1 MEICKK
7 TLQSHPQI
15 GVIENAPMADYT
27 SFRIGGPAELL
38 VTPETEEALLFCLRV
53 LKDRNVPYT
62 LMGAGSNMLVSD
74 KGIPGAVVRFA
85 QPYSRM
91 RIQGSC
97 VTAEAGISLASLAA
111 SCGRA
116 GLSGLEAL
124 SGIPGSLGGALY
136 MNAGAY
142 GGEIKDVV
150 SSVRA
155 LNADGELCTIDRR
168 DCCFGYR
175 SSIFSRVGFVALSA
189 ELQLSPKNPD
199 LIREDM
205 LEYNRRRKEKQ
216 PLSYPSA
223 GSFFKRPEG
232 HFAGKLIE
240 DAGLKGFSVG
250 DAEISDKHA
259 GFVVNKGSATAMDVY
274 HLMEAVQEK
283 VYDMFGVHLEPE
295 VQFLGDFTE

>member
-15 GVIENAPMADYT
+15 GVLENAPMADYT

-38 VTPETEEALLFCLRV
+38 LTPETEEALLFCLRV
-53 LKDRNVPYT
+53 LKDRGVPYT
-62 LMGAGSNMLVSD
+62 LVGAGSNMLVSD
-74 KGIPGAVVRFA
+74 KGIPGAVIRFA
-85 QPYSRM
+85 QPFARM

-97 VTAEAGISLASLAA
+97 VTAEAGITLASLSAA
-111 SCGRA
+111 CQRA
-116 GLSGLEAL
+116 GLSGLETL
-124 SGIPGSLGGALY
+124 SGIPGSLGGALC

-150 SSVRA
+150 TSVRA
-155 LNADGELCTIDRR
+155 INADGELCTVSRR

-175 SSIFSRVGFVALSA
+175 TSIFSRVGFIALSA
-189 ELQLSPKNPD
+189 ELQLSPKNPE
-199 LIREDM
+199 LIREEM
-205 LEYNRRRKEKQ
+205 LTLNANRKEKQ
-216 PLSYPSA
+216 PLNYPSA

-250 DAEISDKHA
+250 DAQISDKHA
-259 GFVVNKGSATAMDVY
+259 GFIINKGSATAMDVY

-283 VYDMFGVHLEPE
+283 VYQMFGVHLEPE
-295 VQFLGDFTE
+295 VQFLGDFSE